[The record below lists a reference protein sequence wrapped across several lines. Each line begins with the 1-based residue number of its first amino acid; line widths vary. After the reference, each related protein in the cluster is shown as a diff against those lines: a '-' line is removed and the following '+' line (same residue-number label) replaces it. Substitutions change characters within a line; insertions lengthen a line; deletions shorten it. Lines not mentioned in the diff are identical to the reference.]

1 MTTWE
6 EQQELDL
13 QEVGA
18 ITRMIRNHE
27 QAIVDL
33 SKTRTKIFIRLW
45 KRRTPYSKI
54 AQVCGVSEQAIYNL
68 LRETKVIEE
77 KKAIRAEERE
87 RAEAERLRRR
97 VERERLAAERKAQ
110 REREAAEREAA
121 KEAIKAKKALE
132 EQGEQI
138 P

>member
-13 QEVGA
+13 KEVGA

-33 SKTRTKIFIRLW
+33 SRTRTKIFVRLW
-45 KRRTPYSKI
+45 KRRTPYSRI
-54 AQVCGVSEQAIYNL
+54 AEVCGISNQAVYNL

-77 KKAIRAEERE
+77 KKAIQAEERE
-87 RAEAERLRRR
+87 RLKVERARLRA
-97 VERERLAAERKAQ
+97 ERERLREKRRIE
-110 REREAAEREAA
+110 REREQAAREAA
-121 KEAIKAKKALE
+121 KKAKEAKKALE
-132 EQGEQI
+132 AEGE
-138 P
+138 